1 VGGNTVNLSSRLV
14 PQTTAGPGRRFRE
27 APAPDPTQ
35 AQGTPG
41 DGTGTALVVHPR
53 WAALAAERERLRQ
66 SLAALLER
74 LTDQQRRA
82 EYLEAVFHSRLGRYE
97 LERLEA
103 QAEHASLRAQ
113 LAAAQAFVNRGQRL
127 DADARSR
134 AKAAGA
140 EELARWQVH
149 IAAQQNR
156 LSGSTLY
163 LRSLVSVSP
172 EVVAEVKRLYRR
184 LCLRLHPDVAGADH
198 PLFARYWP
206 LLQQAYRSADL
217 EIMRLLDRLV
227 PEASPR
233 LPDSWDALL
242 RAIEAMQRQE
252 REFLA
257 RLAEN
262 ETRPPLAYAAL
273 LEDQAEMA
281 RAAAAIAAE
290 SAALRDRSAGL
301 RAQLEALFGGVT
313 LH

>member
-1 VGGNTVNLSSRLV
+1 VNPSSRFVSRPL
-14 PQTTAGPGRRFRE
+14 AGPGRRFRGPPAWDPIQARS
-27 APAPDPTQ
+27 APA
-35 AQGTPG
+35 
-41 DGTGTALVVHPR
+41 DGRGTALVVHPR
-53 WAALAAERERLRQ
+53 WAALLAERERLRQ
-66 SLAALLER
+66 SLAHLLER

-82 EYLEAVFHSRLGRYE
+82 EYLEALFHSHLGRYE

-113 LAAAQAFVNRGQRL
+113 LAAAQAFVNRGEAL
-127 DADARSR
+127 DAEARSQAR
-134 AKAAGA
+134 AAGA

-149 IAAQQNR
+149 IAAQRSR
-156 LSGSTLY
+156 LSDSALY

-172 EVVAEVKRLYRR
+172 EVVFEVKHLYRR
-184 LCLRLHPDVAGADH
+184 LCLRLHPDLAGADS

-217 EIMRLLDRLV
+217 ELMRLLDRLV
-227 PEASPR
+227 PETASR
-233 LPDSWDALL
+233 LSDSWNPLL
-242 RAIEAMQRQE
+242 RAMEAMRRQE
-252 REFLA
+252 QEFFA

-281 RAAAAIAAE
+281 RRAAAIAAE
-290 SAALRDRSAGL
+290 TADFKERSAALRG
-301 RAQLEALFGGVT
+301 QLEALFGGVT